1 MQLKENY
8 KILSFLL
15 ILLSTFSFF
24 LGFYLDE
31 NSAGGGSY
39 VGDWVFAWSNLQT
52 FLNNDIFTAIKIT
65 SEVNIE
71 EYGSNRPPL
80 LYMLHKLFNP
90 FAESEIG
97 YRRSVFIISLAIPIL
112 FYFCLK
118 QKFKEE
124 NNLTLLLIASTVFL
138 SPYYRTSAYWGL
150 EENYGFIVLLLTFL
164 SLNYFLSNDDQDGYK
179 IYFQLLLLTFF
190 SSLCVYFDQKLVLIP
205 VICFLTI
212 IKSKKLIKFKIFSF
226 LFYLILSLPFIY
238 LMILW
243 GGIFPSVLTEN
254 RRLGNQLYLD
264 HIGYASTIIAF
275 YLLPLLLFKGENIIN
290 LIKKFFLKR
299 SNYYLIS
306 LFFIYLFYLVVS
318 NDFSQQ
324 DFKNIHSVV
333 GKGFLHKSSII
344 LFENYLIWKIFTF
357 FSFFVS
363 WLIIIIFVDRNFKD
377 SLILL
382 YLFTLSIFATPIL
395 QEYFDPLV
403 FLMAF
408 TFFSSKLFI
417 NYKNSIILFL
427 YFSILLISSNVYYYK
442 LLN

>member
-15 ILLSTFSFF
+15 ILLSTSSFF

-39 VGDWVFAWSNLQT
+39 VGDWVFLWPNLEL
-52 FLNNDIFTAIKIT
+52 FIDNDLYTAITHKNFLT
-65 SEVNIE
+65 
-71 EYGSNRPPL
+71 NRSPL
-80 LYMLHKLFNP
+80 LYILHASLNP
-90 FAESEIG
+90 FVDNAIA
-97 YRRSVFIISLAIPIL
+97 YRRSVFVISLVVPIL
-112 FYFCLK
+112 FYLCLK
-118 QKFKEE
+118 QKFKKE

-164 SLNYFLSNDDQDGYK
+164 FLNYFLSNDDQDGYK

-190 SSLCVYFDQKLVLIP
+190 SSLCIYFDQKLVLIP

-212 IKSKKLIKFKIFSF
+212 IKSKKLIKFKILSF

-238 LMILW
+238 LIILW
-243 GGIFPSVLTEN
+243 GGIFPTVITES

-264 HIGYASTIIAF
+264 HIGYVSTIIAF

-290 LIKKFFLKR
+290 LIKNFFLKR
-299 SNYYLIS
+299 GNYYLIS
-306 LFFIYLFYLVVS
+306 LFFIYLFYLISS

-324 DFKNIHSVV
+324 DFKNIHSIV

-377 SLILL
+377 CLILL
-382 YLFTLSIFATPIL
+382 YFFILSIFAIPIL

-403 FLMAF
+403 FLMVF
-408 TFFSSKLFI
+408 TFFNSKLFI

>member
-15 ILLSTFSFF
+15 ILLSTSSFF

-39 VGDWVFAWSNLQT
+39 VGDWVFLWPNLKL
-52 FLNNDIFTAIKIT
+52 FIDNDLYTAIT
-65 SEVNIE
+65 HENFLT
-71 EYGSNRPPL
+71 NRSPL
-80 LYMLHKLFNP
+80 LYMLHASLNP
-90 FAESEIG
+90 FVDNAIT
-97 YRRSVFIISLAIPIL
+97 YRRSVFVISLIVPIL

-118 QKFKEE
+118 QKFKKE

-150 EENYGFIVLLLTFL
+150 EENYSFIVLLLTFL
-164 SLNYFLSNDDQDGYK
+164 FLNYFLSNDDQDGYK

-190 SSLCVYFDQKLVLIP
+190 SSLCIYFDQKLVLIP

-212 IKSKKLIKFKIFSF
+212 IKSKKLIKFKILSF

-238 LMILW
+238 LMIFW
-243 GGIFPSVLTEN
+243 DGIFPSALTES
-254 RRLGNQLYLD
+254 RSLGNLLYLD
-264 HIGYASTIIAF
+264 HIGCVSTIIAF

-290 LIKKFFLKR
+290 LIKNFFLKR
-299 SNYYLIS
+299 GNYYLIS
-306 LFFIYLFYLVVS
+306 LFFIYLFYLIGS
-318 NDFSQQ
+318 NDFSHQ
-324 DFKNIHSVV
+324 DFKNIHSIV

-382 YLFTLSIFATPIL
+382 YFFILSIFTEPIL

-403 FLMAF
+403 FLMVF
-408 TFFSSKLFI
+408 TFFNSKLFI

>member
-1 MQLKENY
+1 MQLKDNY

-15 ILLSTFSFF
+15 ILLSTSSFF

-39 VGDWVFAWSNLQT
+39 VGDWVFLWPNLEL
-52 FLNNDIFTAIKIT
+52 FIDNDLYTAITHKNFLT
-65 SEVNIE
+65 
-71 EYGSNRPPL
+71 NRSPL
-80 LYMLHKLFNP
+80 LYILHASLNP
-90 FAESEIG
+90 FVDNAIA
-97 YRRSVFIISLAIPIL
+97 YRRSVFVISLVVPIL
-112 FYFCLK
+112 FYLCLK
-118 QKFKEE
+118 QKFKKE

-164 SLNYFLSNDDQDGYK
+164 FLNYFLSNDDQDGYK

-190 SSLCVYFDQKLVLIP
+190 SSLCIYFDQKLVLIP
-205 VICFLTI
+205 IICFLTI
-212 IKSKKLIKFKIFSF
+212 IKSKKLIKFKILSF

-243 GGIFPSVLTEN
+243 GGIFPSALTES

-264 HIGYASTIIAF
+264 HIGYVSTIIAF

-290 LIKKFFLKR
+290 LIKNFFLKR
-299 SNYYLIS
+299 NNYYLIS
-306 LFFIYLFYLVVS
+306 LFFIYLFYLISS

-324 DFKNIHSVV
+324 DFKNIQSIV

-382 YLFTLSIFATPIL
+382 YFFILSILATHLP

-403 FLMAF
+403 FLMVF

-427 YFSILLISSNVYYYK
+427 YFSIFLISSNVYYYK